1 MWGLIGWNP
10 SGAVV
15 RPKLHRKEMKVLTD
29 TQMRNLLLA
38 AKGTCYEALLQIA
51 VTTGLRE
58 GEILGLKWFDLD
70 WKSRQLQVQNQVQRL
85 KGKGIVSVLDI
96 RILALPSTAIL
107 KLFMCCEF
115 LPLEFQGIR
124 Q

>member
-29 TQMRNLLLA
+29 TQVRNLLLA
-38 AKGTCYEALLQIA
+38 AKDTCYEALLQIA

-58 GEILGLKWFDLD
+58 GEILGLKWSDLD
-70 WKSRQLQVQNQVQRL
+70 WKSRQFRYRTRFSGSRE
-85 KGKGIVSVLDI
+85 KGSLVSW
-96 RILALPSTAIL
+96 T
-107 KLFMCCEF
+107 F
-115 LPLEFQGIR
+115 GY
-124 Q
+124 